1 MPNHKNV
8 DDDGKF
14 PRHRVRLRYF
24 PGKVSIICTNFV
36 INDQK
41 LPLAV

>member
-14 PRHRVRLRYF
+14 PRRCVRLRYF
-24 PGKVSIICTNFV
+24 TSKVSIICTDFV

>member
-14 PRHRVRLRYF
+14 PCCRVRLKYVTS
-24 PGKVSIICTNFV
+24 KVSVICTHFV

-41 LPLAV
+41 LPLVV